1 MANGTLRQ
9 AHFPPT
15 IVSVSARQIMSD
27 RGHPGVEAT
36 VKTENG
42 ATGVAICT
50 AGVSIGTKE
59 IAFAYDG
66 GTKWRGKG
74 VMRAVN
80 AVNEKIAPLI
90 LGMDATKQIEVDNAM
105 LGYGEGQGKAVLGG
119 NATAAVSA
127 AVLKAGA
134 AALELPLYQHIGGA
148 RAYTLPVPGVVCL
161 VGSDR
166 YSPNTRSGGKPSYSF
181 MAYGFET
188 FADASYACWDIS
200 TEWGDVLNKKF
211 KVPKIGMSGGPA
223 VPAGVV
229 KHDREIWDAMAE
241 TINRLG
247 YEGKVG
253 IQVDVATET
262 YWDENQKRYVGIFS
276 AEPKTKEDILDL
288 YLAMVKSHPFVI
300 IEDPFD
306 EDDYET
312 TARLTRA
319 VDIQIVGDD
328 LFTTNPARVQQGI
341 DAGAANTVLL
351 KVNQIG
357 TITEAFD
364 MIQLAY
370 NNGYGVMPC
379 SSRGEG
385 SDIADYCVGIN
396 CGSVRETGTGP
407 GGNRFLQIEAE
418 LGARAKFAG
427 KQGLKGARFQ
437 K

>member
-1 MANGTLRQ
+1 MGAGS
-9 AHFPPT
+9 T
-15 IVSVSARQIMSD
+15 IVSVTARQIMSD

-42 ATGVAICT
+42 AIGVAVCT
-50 AGVSIGTKE
+50 AGVSVGSKE

-66 GTKWRGKG
+66 GTKWRGRG

-80 AVNEKIAPLI
+80 AVNEVIAPLI
-90 LGMDATKQIEVDNAM
+90 KGMDASKQIEVDNAM
-105 LGYGEGQGKAVLGG
+105 LTYAGNGKAVLGG

-134 AALELPLYQHIGGA
+134 AALGIPLYQHIGGA
-148 RAYTLPVPGVVCL
+148 RAYTLPVPGVGCL
-161 VGSDR
+161 AGSDR
-166 YSPNTRSGGKPSYSF
+166 YAPNTRSGGKPSYAF

-188 FADASYACWDIS
+188 FSDASYACWDIS
-200 TEWGDVLNKKF
+200 TEWAETMSKKF
-211 KVPKIGMSGGPA
+211 HVPKIGMIGLPI

-229 KHDREIWDAMAE
+229 KHDRELWDAMVE
-241 TINRLG
+241 TINKLS

-262 YWDENQKRYVGIFS
+262 YWEEDQQRYVGIFS
-276 AEPKTKEDILDL
+276 AEPKTKEDIFEL
-288 YLAMVKSHPFVI
+288 YLSMVKDYPFVI

-312 TARLTRA
+312 TARLTKA

-328 LFTTNPARVQQGI
+328 LFTTNSARVRQGI
-341 DAGAANTVLL
+341 EVGAANTVLL

-370 NNGYGVMPC
+370 ENGYGVMPC

-385 SDIADYCVGIN
+385 ADIADYCVGIN
-396 CGSVRETGTGP
+396 CGTVREGGTGP
-407 GGNRFLQIEAE
+407 TGNRFLQIEAE
-418 LGARAKFAG
+418 LGARARFAG
-427 KQGLKGARFQ
+427 KKGLKGARFQ

>member
-1 MANGTLRQ
+1 MANGT
-9 AHFPPT
+9 A
-15 IVSVSARQIMSD
+15 IVSVKARQIMSD

-36 VKTENG
+36 VVTENG
-42 ATGVAICT
+42 AKGVAVCT
-50 AGVSIGTKE
+50 AGVSVGSKE
-59 IAFAYDG
+59 IPFAYDG

-80 AVNEKIAPLI
+80 AVNDVIAPLI
-90 LGMDATKQIEVDNAM
+90 RGLDASQQTAVDDAM
-105 LGYGEGQGKAVLGG
+105 LSYQGDGKAILGG

-127 AVLKAGA
+127 AALKAGA
-134 AALELPLYQHIGGA
+134 AALGIPLYEHIGGA
-148 RAYTLPVPGVVCL
+148 RAYTLPVPGVGCL
-161 VGSDR
+161 GGSDR
-166 YSPNTRSGGKPSYSF
+166 YSPNTRSGGKPSHAF
-181 MAYGFET
+181 MAYGFDT
-188 FADASYACWDIS
+188 FSEASYACWDLS
-200 TEWGDVLNKKF
+200 TEWALVLNKKF
-211 KVPKIGMSGGPA
+211 GVPKMGMAGGML
-223 VPAGVV
+223 VPRGVV
-229 KHDREIWDAMAE
+229 KHDREIWDLMVE

-262 YWDENQKRYVGIFS
+262 YWEEDQQRYVGIFS
-276 AEPKTKEDILDL
+276 AEPKTKEDIFEL
-288 YLAMVKSHPFVI
+288 YVDAVKKYPFVI

-306 EDDYET
+306 EEDYLT
-312 TARLTRA
+312 TAALTKA

-341 DAGAANTVLL
+341 DVGAANTVLL

-370 NNGYGVMPC
+370 ENGYGVMPC

-396 CGSVRETGTGP
+396 CGTVREGGTGP
-407 GGNRFLQIEAE
+407 TGNRFLQIEAE
-418 LGARAKFAG
+418 LGSR
-427 KQGLKGARFQ
+427 ARFTG
-437 K
+437 KAGFKGTHFKK